1 MPEQNLNPNK
11 KIGFLPKIALTRP
24 VTVVMTLLA
33 FLVVGFI
40 AYAYMPVELMPAGYS
55 PPFLGVWVPY
65 PNANPEEVEQFI
77 AQPIEEVIRTIKGVQ
92 SVETN
97 SFTDGC
103 WAFVRFNQGT
113 DMDLAY
119 SQLRDRMDRVKADL
133 PDDIE
138 RIYIR
143 KWSNDD
149 QPIMWIALIPEKPLD
164 DPYYFTEQLFKRPL
178 ERIDGVA
185 NVDISGA
192 DEKSVLIYIRQD
204 AIRGYKINL
213 YNVIESLRQDNFSM
227 SAGYIRS
234 GGQKIYVRS
243 IGKFRSLD
251 DIRNIPIKGA
261 NIQLKDVADVRYD
274 VPEHTWIQYING
286 KPAIQIGIYKEA
298 MANTVKLCNEIETKL
313 HRILHDKRLKNF
325 KMQILFD
332 QGKYIRESVN
342 NLKNTGL
349 WGGIFAFLVLYFFLR
364 RFRMTLIVIV
374 AIPLSILISL
384 MVIYFIGWSM
394 NIITMMGLMISIGMV
409 VDNSIVVL
417 ENIYHKKM
425 QGYDVKSAATHGA
438 SEVALAV
445 TMATLTTVV
454 VFLPLILMNDK
465 VGFSFYMLRIGL
477 PVIFSLLASLL
488 VALVFIPLAAS
499 RIVSKRKVS
508 EPISVQKANL
518 YYQRTLKWV
527 LTHRLETFL
536 ILLLVVISTR
546 FAAMH
551 VGRTDNVSGNIND
564 FRLMID
570 MPENYSLQDARRVVD
585 AVQDS
590 IKAKAA
596 LYNLSTLDVR
606 YRHNTARIHVFLK
619 PEKAQSWYEV
629 VFNGI
634 LRGLG
639 WKRKRIMNRDQ
650 VVEDVKKRLP
660 EFAGVKFRTTWQQ
673 QGGDESSSLTVS
685 LYGDDTRKL
694 SQLAK
699 EVERRL
705 RTLPEIISVETE
717 QERGQDEVHIL
728 INREQAQKYGI
739 SPKVITG
746 TIMYAL
752 RGIQL
757 PRYQTAEKEIRMLL
771 QLRKEDRRNF
781 EQLKNL
787 TFFTKNGREI
797 PLAAVARLEVKK
809 GFGEIHREN
818 GKTYLSVKANTTSKN
833 ISALYQKIDR
843 AMAGFKMPYGYSWS
857 KGKRFR
863 RLSQSSQ
870 SMMFAII
877 LSVTFVFLLMGIL
890 FESFVLPLSV
900 IVSIPFSFVGAYWIL
915 YLTGTPLDMM
925 SQIGFIILIGIVVNN
940 AIVLI
945 DLVNRLRREGKDRFE
960 ALLEGGKNRFRPI
973 LMTAFTTI
981 GGLIPMAVGTTKM
994 IGIPYSPMGRTIIG
1008 GLIFSTLVSLIAV
1021 PWAYTLFDDMRNYFK
1036 QFSLGILGKWK
1047 PRPDSGIQD
1056 ETAIDD
1062 A

>member
-1 MPEQNLNPNK
+1 MDAPEQK
-11 KIGFLPKIALTRP
+11 QKSAGHVGFLPKIALTRP

-40 AYAYMPVELMPAGYS
+40 AYTYIPVELMPAGYS

-77 AQPIEEVIRTIKGVQ
+77 AQPLEEVIRTIKGVQ

-103 WAFVRFNQGT
+103 WSFVRFNQGT

-133 PDDIE
+133 PDDVE

-143 KWSNDD
+143 KWSNND
-149 QPIMWIALIPEKPLD
+149 QPIMWIALIPEKHLD
-164 DPYYFTEQLFKRPL
+164 DPYYFTEQLFKKPL

-185 NVDISGA
+185 HVDISGA
-192 DEKSVLIYIRQD
+192 DEKSVIIYIKQD
-204 AIRGYKINL
+204 AIRSYKINL
-213 YNVIESLRQDNFSM
+213 YNVIESLRQDNFSL

-234 GGQKIYVRS
+234 GGQKIYVRA
-243 IGKFRSLD
+243 IGKFHSLD
-251 DIRNIPIKGA
+251 DIRSIPIKGA
-261 NIQLKDVADVRYD
+261 NIQLKDVAQVTYD
-274 VPEHTWIQYING
+274 VPERTWIQLING

-298 MANTVKLCNEIETKL
+298 MANTVKLSREIETKL
-313 HRILHDKRLKNF
+313 HRLLKDKRLRNF
-325 KMQILFD
+325 QMKVLFN
-332 QGKYIRESVN
+332 QGKYIEESVD
-342 NLKNTGL
+342 NLKNAGV
-349 WGGIFAFLVLYFFLR
+349 WGGLFAFLVLYFFLR
-364 RFRMTLIVIV
+364 RFRMTLIVV
-374 AIPLSILISL
+374 LAIPLSILISL
-384 MVIYFIGWSM
+384 MLIYFIGWSM
-394 NIITMMGLMISIGMV
+394 NIVTMMGLMISIGMV

-417 ENIYHKKM
+417 ENIYHKREL
-425 QGYDVKSAATHGA
+425 GYDVKKAAASGA

-454 VFLPLILMNDK
+454 VFLPLILMNDQ

-477 PVIFSLLASLL
+477 PVIFSLLASLI
-488 VALVFIPLAAS
+488 VALVFIPLTAS
-499 RIVSKRKVS
+499 RIVSKRKVA
-508 EPISVQKANL
+508 EPKSVIVANN
-518 YYQRTLKWV
+518 YYRSTLKWV

-536 ILLLVVISTR
+536 ILLFTIFSMQ
-546 FAAMH
+546 FAAAR
-551 VGRTDNVSGNIND
+551 VGRTDNMRGNIND
-564 FRLMID
+564 FQLFID
-570 MPENYSLQDARRVVD
+570 MPENYSLNDAKRVVN

-590 IKAKAA
+590 IRARAA
-596 LYNLSTLDVR
+596 VYNLSTLDAR
-606 YRHNTARIHVFLK
+606 YRHNEGRIHVFLK
-619 PEKAQSWYEV
+619 PEKSLPWYEV
-629 VFNGI
+629 IFNSI
-634 LRGLG
+634 LKALG
-639 WKRKRIMNRDQ
+639 QKRSSVMTRDQ
-650 VVEDVKKRLP
+650 VVQDVKRHLP
-660 EFAGVKFRTTWQQ
+660 EFAGIKYRTTWQQ
-673 QGGDESSSLTVS
+673 QGSDDASSVTVS
-685 LYGDDTRKL
+685 LYGDDTRRL

-705 RTLPEIISVETE
+705 HNIPEIVSVETE

-757 PRYQTAEKEIRMLL
+757 PRYQTAEKEIRMLI
-771 QLRKEDRRNF
+771 QLRKQDRRNF

-797 PLAAVARLEVKK
+797 PLATVARLEVKK

-843 AMAGFKMPYGYSWS
+843 AMVGFKMPYGYTWT
-857 KGKRFR
+857 KGKRFQ

-870 SMMFAII
+870 SMWFAAL

-900 IVSIPFSFVGAYWIL
+900 IISIPFSFVGAFWIL

-925 SQIGFIILIGIVVNN
+925 SQIGFVILIGIVVNN

-945 DLVNRLRREGKDRFE
+945 DLVNRLRNEGKDRFT
-960 ALLEGGKNRFRPI
+960 ALIEGGQNRFRPI

-981 GGLIPMAVGTTKM
+981 GGLIPMALGTTKM
-994 IGIPYSPMGRTIIG
+994 IGVPYSPMGRTIIG

-1021 PWAYTLFDDMRNYFK
+1021 PWAYTLFDDMRSYFK
-1036 QFSLGILGKWK
+1036 QLFLGIRVKGGKDWSNRNL
-1047 PRPDSGIQD
+1047 PGQI
-1056 ETAIDD
+1056 
-1062 A
+1062 